1 MGIWLKHD
9 VITIVN
15 APLDSV
21 WNTWSDLNSMPLW
34 MSWIESVK
42 TVDQKTST
50 LPDLTEWTLAANGF
64 KFKWKAQ
71 ITERIEG
78 QKLKW
83 ESIGGLP
90 TKGSVI
96 FDENNEVLT
105 TVNLSV
111 TYELPKMIARI
122 MEENIL
128 GKMVTNELQANIDR
142 FKNLVEKNYM
152 SEQSNSTNV

>member
-9 VITIVN
+9 VITNVN
-15 APLDSV
+15 APLESV
-21 WNTWSDLNSMPLW
+21 WNTWSDLDSMPLW

-42 TVDQKTST
+42 TIDQTTST

-71 ITERIEG
+71 IIERIDR

-90 TKGSVI
+90 TQGSVI
-96 FDENNEVLT
+96 FSEDNKELT
-105 TVNLSV
+105 IVNLSV

-128 GKMVTNELQANIDR
+128 GRIVTNELQANIDR
-142 FKNLVEKNYM
+142 FRDLVETNY
-152 SEQSNSTNV
+152 NNNL

>member
-9 VITIVN
+9 VITTVN
-15 APLDSV
+15 APLENV
-21 WNTWSDLNSMPLW
+21 WHTWSDLDSMPLW

-42 TVDQKTST
+42 TIDQETST

-64 KFKWKAQ
+64 RFKWKAQ
-71 ITERIEG
+71 ITERIER

-96 FDENNEVLT
+96 FITENSNST
-105 TVNLSV
+105 SVNLSV
-111 TYELPKMIARI
+111 TYELPKMIARL

-142 FKNLVEKNYM
+142 FKNLVEKNY
-152 SEQSNSTNV
+152 SINIPN

>member
-1 MGIWLKHD
+1 MGIWLEHN

-15 APLDSV
+15 APLDNV
-21 WNTWSDLNSMPLW
+21 WKTWSDLDSMPLW
-34 MSWIESVK
+34 MSWIESVR

-71 ITERIEG
+71 ITERIEM

-96 FDENNEVLT
+96 FSEDNQNITSVD
-105 TVNLSV
+105 LSV

-128 GKMVTNELQANIDR
+128 GKMVTKELQANIDR
-142 FKNLVEKNYM
+142 FKDLVENNYKKN
-152 SEQSNSTNV
+152 T

>member
-9 VITIVN
+9 VITTVN
-15 APLDSV
+15 APLENV
-21 WNTWSDLNSMPLW
+21 WHTWSDLDSMPLW

-42 TVDQKTST
+42 TIDQETST

-64 KFKWKAQ
+64 RFKWKAQ
-71 ITERIEG
+71 ITERIER

-96 FDENNEVLT
+96 FNTENSNST
-105 TVNLSV
+105 SVNLSV
-111 TYELPKMIARI
+111 TYELPKMIARL

-142 FKNLVEKNYM
+142 FKNLVEKNY
-152 SEQSNSTNV
+152 SPNIPN